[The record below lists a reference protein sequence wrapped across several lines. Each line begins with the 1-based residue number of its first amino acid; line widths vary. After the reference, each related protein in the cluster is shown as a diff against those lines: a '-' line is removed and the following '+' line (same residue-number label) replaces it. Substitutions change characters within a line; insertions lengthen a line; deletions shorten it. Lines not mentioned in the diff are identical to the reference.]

1 MFKCLNLK
9 IRVKNTTKSMLIC
22 TLVNCQAYRKETM
35 LGYGIQKQENGHRKP
50 TLCANTIVTR
60 DHTLR
65 KLRMG
70 NYTEEIV
77 NIYLKLKNYGRL
89 LISNKDHL
97 DYDTYSNTDND
108 NRNYGQRDNY
118 IQSERQQFNGG
129 IPEINNQFN
138 REDCRRFS
146 ERPNSIRNFWNR
158 NFNTN

>member
-1 MFKCLNLK
+1 
-9 IRVKNTTKSMLIC
+9 MLIC

-50 TLCANTIVTR
+50 TLYANTIVTR

-89 LISNKDHL
+89 
-97 DYDTYSNTDND
+97 
-108 NRNYGQRDNY
+108 
-118 IQSERQQFNGG
+118 
-129 IPEINNQFN
+129 
-138 REDCRRFS
+138 
-146 ERPNSIRNFWNR
+146 
-158 NFNTN
+158 